1 MQLSSM
7 ESPLLLLYESKK
19 ADIQKRLDELNKVK
33 YEPDERIFAE
43 LCFCLCTP
51 QTKASASDKAIKEL
65 ISTGLLFSGNPEDI
79 AQILEKHGVRF
90 NNNKARYIVSAR
102 QMFSRNGQVKI
113 KSMINTDDL
122 WGLRNW
128 IADNVMGLGMKE
140 ATHFLRNIGHGSDLA
155 ILDRHILA
163 ELFKYKV
170 ISDVPLVLSKNKYLH
185 IERQMKE
192 FAKSINIGMLE
203 LDMVFWSEHGSLP
216 IEVMK

>member
-1 MQLSSM
+1 
-7 ESPLLLLYESKK
+7 LYESKK
-19 ADIQKRLDELNKVK
+19 ADIQKRLEELNKVK

-51 QTKASASDKAIKEL
+51 QTKAASADRAIKEL
-65 ISTGLLFSGNPEDI
+65 VSTGLLFSGTVDQI
-79 AQILEKHGVRF
+79 ATVLEKAGVRF
-90 NNNKARYIVSAR
+90 NNNKARYIVAAR
-102 QMFSRNGQVKI
+102 QMFSRNGQVRI

-140 ATHFLRNIGHGSDLA
+140 ATHFLRNIGHGGDLA

-163 ELFKYKV
+163 ELHKYKV
-170 ISDVPLVLSKNKYLH
+170 ITNVPLVLSKNKYLH
-185 IERQMKE
+185 FERLMKE
-192 FAKSINIGMLE
+192 FAKSLNINMLA

>member
-1 MQLSSM
+1 M

-51 QTKASASDKAIKEL
+51 QSKASASDKAIKEL
-65 ISTGLLFSGNPEDI
+65 QATGLLFTGNVDQV
-79 AQILEKHGVRF
+79 ALILEKCGVRYH
-90 NNNKARYIVSAR
+90 NNKARYIVSAR

-113 KSMINTDDL
+113 KSMINTEDL

-163 ELFKYKV
+163 ELYKYKV
-170 ISDVPLVLSKNKYLH
+170 ISDVPLVLPKNKYLH
-185 IERQMKE
+185 MERQMKE
-192 FAKSINIGMLE
+192 FARKLNIGMLE